1 MVVLFFFKWVFP
13 KMYFVFFYT
22 FMQLNHYNLAL
33 QIINRTGVWSLWSLY
48 NLQAQLVNIN
58 KICGQWNCMFVFSL
72 TEKRIKKSYI
82 SINLKWNNFITSNV
96 CRMFTVSMLKLSV
109 IIYVPSRLVESCAST
124 NLLNISSKLSR
135 EHESFPR
142 FIGYLMQVYKWM

>member
-1 MVVLFFFKWVFP
+1 MAVLFFFKWVFP
-13 KMYFVFFYT
+13 KIFFVFFYT

-72 TEKRIKKSYI
+72 TEKRIKKTYISI
-82 SINLKWNNFITSNV
+82 SINLKWNNFITINV
-96 CRMFTVSMLKLSV
+96 CRMFTVSMLKLSL
-109 IIYVPSRLVESCAST
+109 IIYVPSRLVEYCAST
-124 NLLNISSKLSR
+124 NLLNISSNKFSGQ
-135 EHESFPR
+135 HKSFPC
-142 FIGYLMQVYKWM
+142 FIGYLMQM